1 MALILLTGHSM
12 VVLVALTV
20 LAVPAVPA
28 IDRGHEE
35 DRKVLEA
42 REARPGDFIC
52 GRASRHE
59 PAPLRG

>member
-28 IDRGHEE
+28 ALV
-35 DRKVLEA
+35 VLVVLVAQVGLTLIETML
-42 REARPGDFIC
+42 I
-52 GRASRHE
+52 
-59 PAPLRG
+59 PAIET